1 MMFLRE
7 YFSEVDG
14 RLWFTR
20 EQGSDFAKRVAGD
33 FNPLHDVDAKRFCI
47 PGDLLFAS
55 LLAHYGVSEHMQF
68 LFSGMVPEGVELLL
82 PAAAPKLVICD
93 ADGREYLQLH
103 REGRHSADPEMVE
116 TLVRRYAAFSGHTF
130 PHVLEPLFANDKVM
144 INPERPMV
152 MYQGMSIDLDK
163 LDLSA
168 PDVAPAES
176 ELFIDGKR
184 GTGDIRFHILE
195 AGRVVGRGCKHL
207 LLRGLRE
214 YDGDAMHASIEAYD
228 RRKRAYLES

>member
-1 MMFLRE
+1 MFLRE
-7 YFSEVDG
+7 YFSEVNG
-14 RLWFTR
+14 RLCFTR
-20 EQGSDFAKRVAGD
+20 EQGSDFAKRIAGD
-33 FNPLHDVDAKRFCI
+33 FNPLHDADAKRFCI

-82 PAAAPKLVICD
+82 PAADSKLVIRD
-93 ADGREYLQLH
+93 AEGREYLQLH
-103 REGRHSADPEMVE
+103 REGKHSTDPAMVE

-130 PHVLEPLFANDKVM
+130 PHVLEPLFAGDKVM

-152 MYQGMSIDLDK
+152 MYQSMSIDLDT
-163 LDLSA
+163 LDFHE
-168 PDVAPAES
+168 PEVAPAHS

-195 AGRVVGRGCKHL
+195 AGRVVGHGCKHL

-214 YDGDAMHASIEAYD
+214 YDREAMNASIEAYD
-228 RRKRAYLES
+228 QRKRAYLEG